1 MARSRFAELVS
12 VLVTHVMGE
21 ARRIHL
27 TYEDYKACPEDGQ
40 RYEILEGDI
49 AVTPTPVPR
58 HQELVGRLFLV
69 LSRWVEEGA
78 GGTVFLAPL
87 TVLLADD
94 TVVEPDLFWIAPK
107 SIAVIG
113 EDIVRGAP
121 DLVAEVLSP
130 STASRDRGTKA
141 KVYAKFGVRE
151 YWLID
156 PAGETVTILALR
168 GRHFRPHASGTGHR
182 LIASAVDPALKI
194 VPSEIFRRT

>member
-1 MARSRFAELVS
+1 
-12 VLVTHVMGE
+12 MGE
-21 ARRIHL
+21 ALKIHL

-58 HQELVGRLFLV
+58 HQELVLRLV
-69 LSRWVEEGA
+69 LVLHRWIEQGA
-78 GGTVFLAPL
+78 GGKVYLSPL

-94 TVVEPDLFWIAPK
+94 TVVEPDLFWIAPR

-121 DLVAEVLSP
+121 DLVVEVLSP

-156 PAGETVTILALR
+156 LSGESVTILVLR
-168 GRHFRPHASGTGHR
+168 GKRFRPHASGTGHR
-182 LIASAVDPALKI
+182 PLESALDPALKL
-194 VPSEIFRRT
+194 VPAELFRRP